1 MIILISLDNIY
12 TKRRE
17 KIVAFEQTALVA
29 DGIGLAAHRIP
40 LKDCND
46 DLVSFPFL
54 LKGSEMMS
62 FKTINVSAEC
72 AKIPASTL
80 RRMLAKGELPGFY
93 SGNRFYVNY
102 EMLLEKLEQ
111 DSLNAMSGKASTSA

>member
-1 MIILISLDNIY
+1 
-12 TKRRE
+12 
-17 KIVAFEQTALVA
+17 
-29 DGIGLAAHRIP
+29 
-40 LKDCND
+40 
-46 DLVSFPFL
+46 
-54 LKGSEMMS
+54 MMS

-111 DSLNAMSGKASTSA
+111 DSLNAMSGKSSTSA